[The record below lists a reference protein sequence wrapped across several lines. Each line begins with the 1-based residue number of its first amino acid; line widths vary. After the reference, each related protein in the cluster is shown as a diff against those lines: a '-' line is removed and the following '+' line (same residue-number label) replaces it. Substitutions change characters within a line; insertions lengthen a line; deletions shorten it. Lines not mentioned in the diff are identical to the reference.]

1 MCTNQIMHPKTQ
13 ARRGAIQALVALEN
27 SDVPLASALSKLNL
41 FPEAQG
47 FARELVAGVCRTQ
60 SRLDHTIAPLLKK
73 RLSKLD
79 APVRAALRL
88 AAYERCVLD
97 TPHSALVDEYAE
109 AMRAAHLRSAVGFVN
124 AVARRLPA
132 EFVVSPDAKK
142 DPVAFLS
149 VEYSHPTWIVERWL
163 RRLGFEACAALCQ
176 SNNTI
181 APLHLRVNTLKT
193 TRERVLESLRERGLD
208 ARAGA
213 LSIDAIVVERGEES
227 LGSPQQWPEWQSGWI
242 LAQDEA
248 AQCVGRLAAPRE
260 GNTIVDACAA
270 PGGKST
276 HLAQLMKDKG
286 IVLACDLAPGRLK
299 LVRENAQLLG
309 LQCIE
314 TRSGD
319 FLELASTLPG
329 ADLVLLDAPCLG
341 TGTWRRRPDA
351 RWRKTRQQLD
361 ELVELQRKLLQAA
374 ALVVKPGGVLV
385 YSTCSLESEENE
397 EQARWFLEQ
406 HKDWNLSMSE
416 MEDPLR
422 VLKSCEG
429 WLQAWP
435 HLHLCDGMFA
445 AKFQRP
451 G

>member
-1 MCTNQIMHPKTQ
+1 MHPKTQ
-13 ARRGAIQALVALEN
+13 ARRGALKALVALEN
-27 SDVPLASALSKLNL
+27 SDVPLASALNDLHL
-41 FPEAQG
+41 PAEAQG

-132 EFVVSPDAKK
+132 EFIPSPDANKNA
-142 DPVAFLS
+142 VAFLS
-149 VEYSHPTWIVERWL
+149 TEYSHPTWIVERWL
-163 RRLGFEACAALCQ
+163 RHLGFEACAALCQ

-193 TRERVLESLRERGLD
+193 TRERVLDSLRERGLD

-213 LSIDAIVVERGEES
+213 LSIDAVVVERGEES
-227 LGSPQQWPEWQSGWI
+227 LGSPQHWPEWQSGWI

-248 AQCVGRLAAPRE
+248 AQCVARLAHPHE
-260 GNTIVDACAA
+260 GDTIVDACAA
-270 PGGKST
+270 PGGKTT
-276 HLAQLMKDKG
+276 HLAQMMKDTG
-286 IVLACDLAPGRLK
+286 TVLACDLAPGRLK
-299 LVRENAQLLG
+299 LVRENAQHLG
-309 LQCIE
+309 LKCIE
-314 TRSGD
+314 TRAGD
-319 FLELASTLPG
+319 FLELASNLPK

-351 RWRKTRQQLD
+351 RWRKTKQQLG
-361 ELVELQRKLLQAA
+361 ELVVLQRKLLNAA

-397 EQARWFLEQ
+397 DQAHWFLEQ
-406 HKDWNLSMSE
+406 HDSWSFATSE
-416 MEDPLR
+416 MEEPLR
-422 VLKSCEG
+422 VLKSLDG
-429 WLQAWP
+429 VLQTWP
-435 HLHLCDGMFA
+435 HLHDCDGMFA
-445 AKFQRP
+445 AKFQRQQ
-451 G
+451 